1 MFVRILTACKRG
13 VNGGA
18 SSCEPFRFELTQA
31 TFALASQSSALHG
44 SCQPMEGR
52 SLRAYRS
59 GSVKGHQRWNARPL
73 ARRRSRHGDRR
84 SLDTLARAVL
94 LQRSD
99 PISKQE
105 QQTSS
110 KPAESFSA
118 RALSSLSWLMHATRA
133 SRLQKRRVQ
142 RKDHA
147 SSRWKDYILT
157 RRQSRE
163 LTTLRA
169 LNSFGLR
176 SC

>member
-18 SSCEPFRFELTQA
+18 SSCEPFRSELTQA

-52 SLRAYRS
+52 SLRAHRS
-59 GSVKGHQRWNARPL
+59 RLSYGHKVERASL
-73 ARRRSRHGDRR
+73 ARRRSRHGGRR

-94 LQRSD
+94 LERPD

-118 RALSSLSWLMHATRA
+118 RPLSSFS
-133 SRLQKRRVQ
+133 
-142 RKDHA
+142 
-147 SSRWKDYILT
+147 
-157 RRQSRE
+157 
-163 LTTLRA
+163 
-169 LNSFGLR
+169 
-176 SC
+176 